1 MNKSKLEDLKIIIY
15 IVVLALVA
23 LKGTSLYKNYLN
35 NIVNILITVS
45 ILSLGIVSQVKIL
58 KQNEK
63 KFKIIVPS
71 SIILWSVLISLYLLM
86 ISIF

>member
-1 MNKSKLEDLKIIIY
+1 MNKSKLEDLNIIIY

-45 ILSLGIVSQVKIL
+45 IFSLGIVSQVKIL